1 MLLAADTGSLSGF
14 TKIYHLVNAM
24 PSMNRIN
31 LYRSRGV
38 MLQALYELASWDVFE
53 TTFFYDYQNKPI
65 CQLTTLL
72 RYA

>member
-1 MLLAADTGSLSGF
+1 
-14 TKIYHLVNAM
+14 M
-24 PSMNRIN
+24 PSMNRLN

-38 MLQALYELASWDVFE
+38 MLQSLYELASWDVFE

-72 RYA
+72 RYV